1 MTSPTPVALL
11 AELHKAADALA
22 AALDRIPDGGEKA
35 PSTLPGWSRGHLLA
49 HIAGICDALARQVEC
64 GRRGET
70 VQLYDGGVEGRNR
83 AIDLAAG
90 HSLGQHRSDVTAA
103 LHRSLAAFDAL
114 TGPEWQTPIAFRD
127 GVIFDAGLAL
137 WRELVIHTADLD
149 AGTGPEVWN
158 KDFCSHLFDFL
169 AARVPGG
176 NKLVLQ
182 PVALP
187 PLSLGAGGSTVV
199 VSGMVTDI
207 AAWLAGRQPSLDSL
221 RATAAGDGTDL
232 PDLLPWPSAMP
243 DPKK

>member
-1 MTSPTPVALL
+1 MTSPSPAGLL
-11 AELHKAADALA
+11 AELHKAATALTA
-22 AALDRIPDGGEKA
+22 AMDRIPDAGERA

-49 HIAGICDALARQVEC
+49 HITGICEALARQVEY

-70 VQLYDGGVEGRNR
+70 VELYDGGVDGRNR

-90 HSLGQHRSDVTAA
+90 HSLQQHRDDAA
-103 LHRSLAAFDAL
+103 AAMQRALTAFDAL
-114 TGPEWQTPIAFRD
+114 SEDEWQTRIAFRD

-149 AGTGPEVWN
+149 TGAGPETWN

-169 AARVPGG
+169 AARVPAETR
-176 NKLVLQ
+176 LVLQ

-187 PLSLGAGGSTVV
+187 PLALGSGGSTVV

-207 AAWLAGRQPSLDSL
+207 AAWLAGRTPSLDSL
-221 RATAAGDGTDL
+221 RATAAGDSTDL
-232 PDLLPWPSAMP
+232 PALLPWPSAMP
-243 DPKK
+243 DPK